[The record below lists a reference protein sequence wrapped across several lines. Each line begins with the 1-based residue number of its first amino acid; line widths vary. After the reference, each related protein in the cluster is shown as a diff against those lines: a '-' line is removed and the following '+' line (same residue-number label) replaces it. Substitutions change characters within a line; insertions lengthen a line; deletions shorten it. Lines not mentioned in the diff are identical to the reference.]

1 MVAAPFADFT
11 WRHARQVLA
20 ARGQDDTSQDAIA
33 RVLADLLHRA
43 GEGPPHR
50 VAARTSAAAASA
62 RLPVP
67 AGPDTVGTTADG
79 GEDDATGVEP
89 FGVFDPLAQEDDP
102 W

>member
-20 ARGQDDTSQDAIA
+20 ARGQDDTSQDALA
-33 RVLADLLHRA
+33 RVLADFLHRA

-50 VAARTSAAAASA
+50 VIARTSAAAAA
-62 RLPVP
+62 LAVLPGPGTDEAP
-67 AGPDTVGTTADG
+67 AG
-79 GEDDATGVEP
+79 EDEAPSGSVEP
-89 FGVFDPLAQEDDP
+89 FGVFDPLAQENGA